1 MLDAILE
8 TLSIM
13 GWLGLIFL
21 ILVVT
26 NTVTGT
32 ISNIWS
38 GKETFSWK
46 RLGQGLLKS
55 LIFYVSALFIAVAFT
70 MLPFINEMI
79 TNAFGVILLSNEM
92 LNTLSSVG
100 VLGVVVASI
109 ITQAKKAI
117 ENIVKLANTSSN
129 TEQITWTVIENEN
142 EEEKKDAK

>member
-142 EEEKKDAK
+142 EEEKKDAE